1 MSLNLITLSLNT
13 LIINAISCCLKFAF
27 CELPAAAPT
36 YPGPVRQIRD
46 QPGGSRL
53 TSGCIETGQFLY
65 RKRTTA
71 LAISAQNK
79 DIQHIKCW
87 HVIERN
93 KSTSTNS
100 NKEL

>member
-1 MSLNLITLSLNT
+1 MSLNLITLPLNT
-13 LIINAISCCLKFAF
+13 LILNASACFLKFAF
-27 CELPAAAPT
+27 CELPDAAPT

-46 QPGGSRL
+46 RAGGSRL
-53 TSGCIETGQFLY
+53 SSGCIKTGQFLY

-93 KSTSTNS
+93 KSPV
-100 NKEL
+100 